1 MKIFYDG
8 QIFLMQK
15 FGGISRYFCELMRH
29 SQGLFDYSVGGI
41 FSDNHYA
48 CELGF
53 NKPFLVKR
61 NFKGKWRL
69 QKWLNKKNAIKKLK
83 DNYDIMHPT
92 YYEPYL
98 ITDKPIVITVYDMI
112 HELFP
117 SGFTNYPNKKDL
129 LERSA
134 KIIAISQNTKNDIL
148 KFFPQ
153 ILEEKISVVH
163 LGTSWNVL
171 EKRKNKMSYI
181 LFTGD
186 RTFYKN
192 FDNFIYAVAPLLVKY
207 NLQLKCTGKPFTNAE
222 IDLLKLQKIFDRTS
236 VQFANEDELKELY
249 ANALCFV
256 FPSLYEGF
264 GIPILEAFAC
274 GCPLALS
281 NASCFPEIAGNA
293 GIYFEPKS
301 IDEMR
306 EKIES
311 VICSESLRETLVNKG
326 FERLKDFSWQRC
338 ARQTAEVYGKV
349 FKNKLEMSR

>member
-1 MKIFYDG
+1 MKILYDG
-8 QIFLMQK
+8 QVFSWQK
-15 FGGISRYFCELMRH
+15 FGGISRYFCELMKH

-41 FSDNHYA
+41 FSDNNYA

-53 NKPFLVKR
+53 YKPFPIKK
-61 NFKGKWRL
+61 NFKGKYRL
-69 QKWLNKKNAIKKLK
+69 LKWLSKKDSLKKLK
-83 DNYDIMHPT
+83 DNCDVIHPT
-92 YYEPYL
+92 YYDPYL
-98 ITDKPIVITVYDMI
+98 ICKTNKPIVITVHDMI

-117 SGFTNYPNKKDL
+117 AGFTDYPNKKEL

-153 ILEEKISVVH
+153 IPEEKVSVIYH
-163 LGTSWNVL
+163 GTSWDVL
-171 EKRKNKMSYI
+171 EKRAKKKNYI
-181 LFTGD
+181 LFTGG
-186 RTFYKN
+186 RAFYKN
-192 FDNFIYAVAPLLVKY
+192 FNNFIYAVAPLLTKY
-207 NLQLKCTGKPFTNAE
+207 NLQLKCTGTLFTNAE
-222 IDLLKLQKIFDRTS
+222 VALLKQQKIFERTS

-274 GCPLALS
+274 GCPLILS

-301 IDEMR
+301 IDDMR
-306 EKIES
+306 EKIDR

-338 ARQTAEVYGKV
+338 ARQTAEVYGCGIKY
-349 FKNKLEMSR
+349 L